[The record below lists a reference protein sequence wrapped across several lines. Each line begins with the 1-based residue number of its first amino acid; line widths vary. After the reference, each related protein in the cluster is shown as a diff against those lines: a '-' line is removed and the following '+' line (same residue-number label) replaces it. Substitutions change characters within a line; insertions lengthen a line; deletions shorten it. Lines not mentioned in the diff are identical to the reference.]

1 MLFPVVQVNDTLK
14 ESFKEFQQNLLNNFK
29 VNVRRTRAVQLR
41 QLLSNPEAIDLQTF
55 QDEVWNI
62 ENKTHL
68 QSSNIDLRIFEA
80 PTMFAPNVEQLLNQ
94 EKVTLPELEIA
105 LVSGDLEL
113 HGNYVWLQGA
123 HLYAPGIKD
132 EQQKLINIHTA
143 LQILNNPSLTPIEKA
158 QKIDV

>member
-123 HLYAPGIKD
+123 HLYAHGIKD

-143 LQILNNPSLTPIEKA
+143 LQILNNPFLNPIEKA